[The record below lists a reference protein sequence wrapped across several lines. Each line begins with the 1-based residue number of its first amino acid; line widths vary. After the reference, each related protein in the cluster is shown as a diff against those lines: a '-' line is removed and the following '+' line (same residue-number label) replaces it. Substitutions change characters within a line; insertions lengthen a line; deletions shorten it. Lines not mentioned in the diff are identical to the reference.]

1 MATDKPR
8 LLYLD
13 DEENNLIAFKALFRR
28 DYDIF
33 TTSSP
38 QEAMAFLNETE
49 VQVMLSDQKMP
60 DVSGVEFFEMT
71 LNDFP
76 HAVRVLVTGYADMEA
91 VIDAI
96 NKGQVYRYV
105 TKPWDENDLKICINN
120 AVEKYDR
127 EKELRLKTERLE
139 KANAEL
145 ERFVYSASHDLR
157 APLVSMRGVIQLA
170 GQDITDAQ
178 ALSYMGMIDKSAKKL
193 DQFLQNIIHYYQNL
207 KSDELITEVSL
218 DRVLDDIIDKHTAM
232 DMAEGVSFTKAVAAS
247 APLKM
252 DEHRL
257 KMALSNVI
265 SNAIRFQDAAK
276 ETKKVDIEAVVNTEK
291 VIIKVE
297 DNGLGMPPEIVPRVF
312 EMFFRDGDMSI
323 GAGTG
328 IGLYIAKEATEK
340 LGGKITVSSELG
352 IGSRFTLEIPNKA

>member
-1 MATDKPR
+1 MATNKPR

-28 DYDIF
+28 DYEIF

-38 QEAMAFLNETE
+38 QEAVAYLNANE

-60 DVSGVEFFEMT
+60 EVSGVEFFEIT

-105 TKPWDENDLKICINN
+105 TKPWDENDLRICINN

-139 KANAEL
+139 KANSEL

-157 APLVSMRGVIQLA
+157 SPLVSMRGVIRLA
-170 GQDITDAQ
+170 QHEIVEEK
-178 ALSYMGMIDKSAKKL
+178 ALSYMNMIDKSAGKL

-207 KSDELITEVSL
+207 KSDELITEVEMETVV
-218 DRVLDDIIDKHTAM
+218 DEAIDKCQAM
-232 DMAEGVSFTKAVAAS
+232 DAAEGVAFSKSVSTSAS
-247 APLKM
+247 LKV

-257 KMALSNVI
+257 KMVLSNVI
-265 SNAIRFQDAAK
+265 SNAVRFQIP
-276 ETKKVDIEAVVNTEK
+276 ENEHKKVDVQVVVNAEK
-291 VIIKVE
+291 LTIRVA
-297 DNGLGMPPEIVPRVF
+297 DNGVGIPADVVPRVF
-312 EMFFRDGDMSI
+312 DMFFRGSEITI

-328 IGLYIAKEATEK
+328 VGLYIAKEATEK
-340 LGGKITVSSELG
+340 LGGKISVSSDPG
-352 IGSRFTLEIPNKA
+352 IGSRFTIEIPNRA